1 MKNKIKNLNE
11 LKKIRRE
18 YKNRNEKVVFTN
30 GCFDLLHIGHV
41 RYLYEAKKQGDIL
54 IVALNSDSSVKQLKG
69 DNRPI
74 INESER
80 AELLA
85 ALEMTD
91 YIVIFEELT
100 AINLINNLK
109 PDIYVKGGD
118 YSKETLT
125 EWTTVEK
132 NGGEVKLL
140 KEIKGRS
147 TTSLINKINK
157 ISLKKFLI

>member
-1 MKNKIKNLNE
+1 MKNKIKDLNE
-11 LKKIRRE
+11 LKNIRSK
-18 YKNRNEKVVFTN
+18 YKSSNEKVVFTN

-54 IVALNSDSSVKQLKG
+54 IVGLNSDSSVKKLKG
-69 DNRPI
+69 NKRPI
-74 INESER
+74 IKEKER

-85 ALEMTD
+85 ALEMID
-91 YIVIFEELT
+91 YITIFEELT

-125 EWTTVEK
+125 EWNTVEK

-147 TTSLINKINK
+147 TTSLIKKINE
-157 ISLKKFLI
+157 INA

>member
-1 MKNKIKNLNE
+1 MKNKIKDLNE
-11 LKKIRRE
+11 LKNIRSK
-18 YKNRNEKVVFTN
+18 YKSSNEKVVFTN

-54 IVALNSDSSVKQLKG
+54 IVALNSDSSVKKLKG
-69 DNRPI
+69 NNRPI
-74 INESER
+74 INENER

-85 ALEMTD
+85 ALEMID
-91 YIVIFEELT
+91 YIIIFEELT
-100 AINLINNLK
+100 AKKLINNLK

-125 EWTTVEK
+125 EWETVEK

-147 TTSLINKINK
+147 TTSLIKKINE
-157 ISLKKFLI
+157 INV

>member
-74 INESER
+74 INENER

-132 NGGEVKLL
+132 NGGEVKFL

-147 TTSLINKINK
+147 TTSLINKINE
-157 ISLKKFLI
+157 INV

>member
-1 MKNKIKNLNE
+1 MKNKIKNLEE
-11 LKKIRRE
+11 LKKIRSK
-18 YKNRNEKVVFTN
+18 YKNRSEKVVFTN

-41 RYLYEAKKQGDIL
+41 RYLYEAKNQGDIL
-54 IVALNSDSSVKQLKG
+54 IVALNSDSSVKKLKG
-69 DNRPI
+69 NNRPI

-85 ALEMTD
+85 ALEMID
-91 YIVIFEELT
+91 YIIIFEELT
-100 AINLINNLK
+100 AKKLINNIK

-118 YSKETLT
+118 YSKDSLT

-132 NGGEVKLL
+132 NGGEVRLL

-147 TTSLINKINK
+147 TTSLIKKINEMNV
-157 ISLKKFLI
+157 

>member
-1 MKNKIKNLNE
+1 MKNKIKNLEE
-11 LKKIRRE
+11 LKKIRSK
-18 YKNRNEKVVFTN
+18 YKNRSEKVVFTN

-54 IVALNSDSSVKQLKG
+54 IVALNSDSSVKKLKG
-69 DNRPI
+69 NNRPI

-85 ALEMTD
+85 ALEMID
-91 YIVIFEELT
+91 YIIIFEELT
-100 AINLINNLK
+100 AKKLINNIK

-118 YSKETLT
+118 YSKESLT

-132 NGGEVKLL
+132 NGGEVRLL

-147 TTSLINKINK
+147 TTSLIKKINEMNV
-157 ISLKKFLI
+157 